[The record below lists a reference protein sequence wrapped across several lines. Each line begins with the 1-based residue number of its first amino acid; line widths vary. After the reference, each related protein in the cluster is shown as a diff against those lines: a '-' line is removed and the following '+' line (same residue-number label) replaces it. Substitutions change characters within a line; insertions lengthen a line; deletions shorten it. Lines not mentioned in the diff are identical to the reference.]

1 MPRGVIPIAV
11 SLCVMAVATA
21 ILWQLKVTTTNE
33 HHLVYL
39 YLLPV
44 VLIAVLYTGRLAL
57 LSAAIALVGADYF
70 LQDPLYSLHIDN
82 PLQFGDLFW
91 FAVLA
96 ALAIKCIRA
105 LMRPRAKILKAGPRR
120 GWLPPP
126 GQGPRCRGSRS
137 SKAAGLVLPWLDDWR

>member
-1 MPRGVIPIAV
+1 MRKGVIPIAV

-70 LQDPLYSLHIDN
+70 LQDPLYSLDVDN
-82 PLQFGDLFW
+82 PLQYGDLIW
-91 FAVLA
+91 FAILA
-96 ALAIKCIRA
+96 AMSIKCIRV
-105 LMRPRAKILKAGPRR
+105 LMKPQPKIRKASGVASRR
-120 GWLPPP
+120 E
-126 GQGPRCRGSRS
+126 
-137 SKAAGLVLPWLDDWR
+137 

>member
-21 ILWQLKVTTTNE
+21 ILWQLKLTTNA

-57 LSAAIALVGADYF
+57 LSAVIALVCADYF

-120 GWLPPP
+120 G
-126 GQGPRCRGSRS
+126 
-137 SKAAGLVLPWLDDWR
+137 

>member
-1 MPRGVIPIAV
+1 MRKGVIPIAV

-70 LQDPLYSLHIDN
+70 LQDPLYSLDVDN
-82 PLQFGDLFW
+82 PLQYGDLIW
-91 FAVLA
+91 FAILA
-96 ALAIKCIRA
+96 AMSIKCIRV
-105 LMRPRAKILKAGPRR
+105 LMKPRPKTRKASGVASRR
-120 GWLPPP
+120 E
-126 GQGPRCRGSRS
+126 
-137 SKAAGLVLPWLDDWR
+137 